1 MTLLRELRRKMSLE
15 SMIKRSYRTT
25 GVDLLDGIIYGWPR
39 RALALIYGS
48 QKAGKT
54 SLAMQAA
61 LQVAATEKSH
71 VLYLD
76 TESGGASELRLYN
89 MAAAMGFNEADIP
102 RILSMIQIFKANE
115 ISEQHRII
123 TFDWDTFRKTN
134 DVQLYVVDSIAWL
147 YHNRVMNAP
156 SEHVGSVARE
166 VMGKLEM
173 QTKTLLSYAS
183 AGASVIYTSW
193 SASKAKK
200 AFEEHTRRELMR
212 TARKGIVDTRDID
225 VVLGTYGEDYIGG
238 RFIGYMSKVI
248 ARIWRLQGDL
258 RFFVVEAHREK
269 PDGVGIYMR
278 ISAAGLQPLPDSKPV
293 RVEQEMI
300 QRLVREEE
308 AVVADSVGSGGSG
321 QAAGRRMGRGKN

>member
-1 MTLLRELRRKMSLE
+1 MSLE
-15 SMIKRSYRTT
+15 SMIKRSYRST
-25 GVDLLDGIIYGWPR
+25 GVNELDSIIYGWPR
-39 RALALIYGS
+39 RGLALIYGS

-61 LQVAATEKSH
+61 LQVAATEESH

-76 TESGGASELRLYN
+76 TESGGASELRLYA

-102 RILSMIQIFKANE
+102 RIVSMVHIYKANE

-123 TFDWDTFRKTN
+123 TDDWDMFRKTN

-147 YHNRVMNAP
+147 YHQRVMNAP

-173 QTKTLLSYAS
+173 QTKTLLGYA
-183 AGASVIYTSW
+183 AGPGASIIYTSW

-200 AFEEHTRRELMR
+200 AFEEHQRREMAR
-212 TARKGIVDTRDID
+212 TAKKGVVDVRDID
-225 VVLGTYGEDYIGG
+225 IVLGTYGEDYIGG
-238 RFIGYMSKVI
+238 RFVGYMSKVI

-269 PDGVGIYMR
+269 PDGIGIYMR
-278 ISAAGLQPLPDSKPV
+278 IGAAGLQPMPNSQPV

-308 AVVADSVGSGGSG
+308 AVVADTVGSGGSG